1 MGVGSARTNTPR
13 GMHEHSKGTCRME
26 ISPMTDDGNDATHGA
41 ATTNRH
47 HARVETIPSRI
58 DRAVARPSAR
68 LWNRSKLIP
77 TPHVGSGT
85 QRRTGSKG
93 AWAAL
98 VGGMLVL
105 VMASCSTSNTPSSY
119 GPMTHDNFV
128 EGCTRARQVLEIC
141 EKTYLSLSDPA
152 GMPFEQFKQLDAE
165 LHRDPSAVPDDLQVV
180 INAQIASMSR
190 SSTTLDATAAGPIL
204 PPTSNP

>member
-1 MGVGSARTNTPR
+1 
-13 GMHEHSKGTCRME
+13 
-26 ISPMTDDGNDATHGA
+26 MTDDGNDATHGA

-85 QRRTGSKG
+85 QRRTGSRG
-93 AWAAL
+93 AWAPL

-152 GMPFEQFKQLDAE
+152 GMPFERFKQLDAE
-165 LHRDPSAVPDDLQVV
+165 LHRDPSAVPDDLKVV
-180 INAQIASMSR
+180 INAQMASTSP
-190 SSTTLDATAAGPIL
+190 TTLDATAAAPIL

>member
-1 MGVGSARTNTPR
+1 
-13 GMHEHSKGTCRME
+13 
-26 ISPMTDDGNDATHGA
+26 
-41 ATTNRH
+41 
-47 HARVETIPSRI
+47 
-58 DRAVARPSAR
+58 
-68 LWNRSKLIP
+68 
-77 TPHVGSGT
+77 
-85 QRRTGSKG
+85 
-93 AWAAL
+93 
-98 VGGMLVL
+98 
-105 VMASCSTSNTPSSY
+105 
-119 GPMTHDNFV
+119 MTHDNFV

-204 PPTSNP
+204 PPTSNPWLASIDQRWWWACSSPLPPPIPETVNTVFIRNIPQIPFFTTQIAKTRLTATTIGFNTFV